1 VWRDSDG
8 LADAAA
14 RVESPASRA
23 AHDPQR
29 VRRLGRGYSE
39 QDVKKILSGNF
50 LRVIRQVIGR

>member
-1 VWRDSDG
+1 
-8 LADAAA
+8 
-14 RVESPASRA
+14 
-23 AHDPQR
+23 